1 MSIKVSDAR
10 KVPTTNQQVLI
21 GALLVVPF
29 FFFFLLRLIPSWDPL
44 WQSSIFHF
52 YIVSFTSLVAFV
64 VALFVL
70 AGIGSRGVQAIF
82 VALAFA
88 AISGLFFL
96 HGAATPG
103 LLLSGPGSHGIGLS
117 ARLSL
122 LSGSLF
128 LFLAIVDL
136 SPLWQERIILHRR
149 VLWLALGI
157 LYISYVGFVV
167 VAPDAVAAIER
178 TTVLN
183 TILALTTIGIL
194 LWGAWR
200 AWRQYLKEP
209 RRLLLA
215 LALSFPWLALA
226 QLSQYLAPAWRM
238 SWWTYHVMMLSSFI
252 VTIGVL
258 ITDYEEIRQFRATRY
273 FTALSVIVGIPMVAL
288 LSEAAVRLSESESIR
303 WPMFGFSLLAGSFVF
318 VILLLIV
325 RRAQTILNQRAEA
338 LEREK
343 QWRVDFTNLIVH
355 DLKSPLSVTWV
366 SLSMV
371 ASGKLDAVSD
381 KLRPSLERAQRGTKE
396 TLDMVEN
403 LLDVEKLE
411 AGALRLVPTACSIP
425 DLLNQS
431 IESVRALA
439 DAHHITMDTILPNTL
454 PPLQADEGLLKRV
467 LQNLLSNAIKFTP
480 DQGHIHLEATVNS
493 QGVTVS
499 VCDSGPGVPPDQR
512 ERIFEK
518 FVQAEN
524 NERRGVGLGLALCKL
539 AVEAHGG
546 RIWVDDGPDNGSRFV
561 FTLPLYAVKGAAVG
575 RLPLS

>member
-1 MSIKVSDAR
+1 M
-10 KVPTTNQQVLI
+10 LI
-21 GALLVVPF
+21 GALLVIPF
-29 FFFFLLRLIPSWDPL
+29 LFFVLLRIIPTWDPL

-88 AISGLFFL
+88 AMSGLFFL

-128 LFLAIVDL
+128 LFLAVVDL
-136 SPLWQERIILHRR
+136 SPLWQERIIRYRR
-149 VLWLALGI
+149 AFWLALAI
-157 LYISYVGFVV
+157 LYISYMGFVV

-178 TTVLN
+178 TTILN
-183 TILALTTIGIL
+183 TILALTTIGM
-194 LWGAWR
+194 
-200 AWRQYLKEP
+200 
-209 RRLLLA
+209 A

-226 QLSQYLAPAWRM
+226 QLSQYLAPTWRM

-273 FTALSVIVGIPMVAL
+273 FTALSVIVGVPMLAL
-288 LSEAAVRLSESESIR
+288 LSEATVRLSGSEATR
-303 WPMFGFSLLAGSFVF
+303 WPMFGFSFLAGLFVF

-325 RRAQTILNQRAEA
+325 RRAQLILNQRAAA

-371 ASGKLDAVSD
+371 TSGKLDAVSD
-381 KLRPSLERAQRGTKE
+381 KIRPSLERAQRGTKE

-411 AGALRLVPTACSIP
+411 AGALKLAPSACDIP

-431 IESVRALA
+431 IDSVRALA
-439 DAHHITMDTILPNTL
+439 EAHHITLDTKLPTGL
-454 PPLQADEGLLKRV
+454 PPLQADEGLL
-467 LQNLLSNAIKFTP
+467 
-480 DQGHIHLEATVNS
+480 
-493 QGVTVS
+493 
-499 VCDSGPGVPPDQR
+499 
-512 ERIFEK
+512 
-518 FVQAEN
+518 
-524 NERRGVGLGLALCKL
+524 
-539 AVEAHGG
+539 
-546 RIWVDDGPDNGSRFV
+546 
-561 FTLPLYAVKGAAVG
+561 
-575 RLPLS
+575 